1 MGKFDGVLICTD
13 LDGTL
18 LRSDKSISQENLD
31 AIEYFKS
38 EGGYFTFITGR
49 MPYFS
54 KMVYD
59 AVGANAPVGC
69 VNGGGIYDYEK
80 GEYLW
85 LQTLA
90 DGIIEL
96 VEHVDKNVDSIGIHL
111 NTPDKVYYCRENG
124 ASAKYRKATGTP
136 NLVAD
141 YRAVDEP
148 LAKIVFCDDNEEH
161 ILRAIELL
169 NAHPKA
175 DLFDFIRTERILYEV
190 VPNGVNKGA
199 ALPRLAD
206 ALGIDISKVVAIG
219 DYYNDVAMLRA
230 AGVGVAVANAVDE
243 VKAVADYITVSN
255 EEHAIARVIEMIN
268 SGKIRFLR

>member
-1 MGKFDGVLICTD
+1 MGKFDGILICTD

-18 LRSDKSISQENLD
+18 LRSDRSISQENLD

-85 LQTLA
+85 LATLS
-90 DGIIEL
+90 DSVIEL
-96 VEHVDKNVDSIGIHL
+96 VEHVDKNVDGIGINL
-111 NTPDKVYYCRENG
+111 NTPDKVYFCRDNAATDG
-124 ASAKYRKATGTP
+124 YRKATGIP

-141 YRAVDEP
+141 YNDVDEP

-175 DLFDFIRTERILYEV
+175 DEFDFVRTERTLYEI
-190 VPNGVNKGA
+190 VPKGVNKGV
-199 ALPRLAD
+199 ALPRLAA
-206 ALGIDISKVVAIG
+206 ALGIKMSKVVAIG

-230 AGVGVAVANAVDE
+230 AGVGIAVANAVDE
-243 VKAVADYITVSN
+243 VKAVADYVTVSN
-255 EEHAIARVIEMIN
+255 EEHAIARVIYDIE
-268 SGKIRFLR
+268 SGELKL

>member
-18 LRSDKSISQENLD
+18 LRSDKSISQENID

-80 GEYLW
+80 SEYLW
-85 LQTLA
+85 LETLA

-96 VEHVDKNVDSIGIHL
+96 VEHVDKNVGGIGIHL
-111 NTPDKVYYCRENG
+111 NTPDKVYYCREN
-124 ASAKYRKATGTP
+124 SATVRYRKATGTP
-136 NLVAD
+136 HLVAD
-141 YRAVDEP
+141 YKDVDEP
-148 LAKIVFCDDNEEH
+148 LAKIVFCDDDEGR
-161 ILRAIELL
+161 ILRAVELL
-169 NAHPKA
+169 NAHPRA
-175 DLFDFIRTERILYEV
+175 NEFDFIRTERILYEV
-190 VPNGVNKGA
+190 VPKGVNKGV
-199 ALPRLAD
+199 ALPRLAA
-206 ALGIDISKVVAIG
+206 ALGIDMSKVVAVG
-219 DYYNDVAMLRA
+219 DYYNDVSMLRA
-230 AGVGVAVANAVDE
+230 AGLSVAVANAVDE
-243 VKAVADYITVSN
+243 VKAVADFVTVSN
-255 EEHAIARVIEMIN
+255 DEHAIARVIEELEK
-268 SGKIRFLR
+268 GVLKI

>member
-1 MGKFDGVLICTD
+1 MKKFHNIVLATD
-13 LDGTL
+13 LDGTFL
-18 LRSDKSISQENLD
+18 DDGENVVARNLE

-69 VNGGGIYDYEK
+69 VNGGGVYDYEK

-85 LQTLA
+85 LATLS
-90 DGIIEL
+90 DSVIEL
-96 VEHVDKNVDSIGIHL
+96 VEHVDKNVGGIGINL
-111 NTPDKVYYCRENG
+111 NTPDKVYFCRDNAATDG
-124 ASAKYRKATGTP
+124 YRKATGIP

-141 YRAVDEP
+141 YKTVDEP

-161 ILRAIELL
+161 ILRVIELL

-175 DLFDFIRTERILYEV
+175 DEFDFVRTERILYEI
-190 VPNGVNKGA
+190 VPKGVNKGV
-199 ALPRLAD
+199 ALPRLAA
-206 ALGIDISKVVAIG
+206 ALGIEMSKVVAIG
-219 DYYNDVAMLRA
+219 DYHNDIAMLRA
-230 AGVGVAVANAVDE
+230 AGVGIAVANAVDE
-243 VKAVADYITVSN
+243 VKAVADYVTVSN
-255 EEHAIARVIEMIN
+255 DEHAIARAIFDIE
-268 SGKIRFLR
+268 SRKFRF

>member
-1 MGKFDGVLICTD
+1 MGKFDGILICTD

-18 LRSDKSISQENLD
+18 LRSDRSISQENLD

-54 KMVYD
+54 KMIYD

-85 LQTLA
+85 LATLS
-90 DGIIEL
+90 DSVIEL
-96 VEHVDKNVDSIGIHL
+96 VEHVDKNVDGIGINL
-111 NTPDKVYYCRENG
+111 NTPDKVYFCRDNAATAE
-124 ASAKYRKATGTP
+124 YRKATGIP

-141 YRAVDEP
+141 YKAVDEP
-148 LAKIVFCDDNEEH
+148 LAKIVFCDDNKEH

-169 NAHPKA
+169 NDHPKA
-175 DLFDFIRTERILYEV
+175 DEFDFVRTERTLYEV
-190 VPNGVNKGA
+190 VPKGVNKGA
-199 ALPRLAD
+199 ALPRLAA
-206 ALGIDISKVVAIG
+206 ALGIDMSKVVAIG

-230 AGVGVAVANAVDE
+230 AGLSVAVANAVDE
-243 VKAVADYITVSN
+243 VKAVADYVTVSN
-255 EEHAIARVIEMIN
+255 EEHAIARVIEELDRGIL
-268 SGKIRFLR
+268 KL